1 MIFPKISKLTP
12 SKETFI
18 VLDPGHGGKD
28 PGAVSR
34 KFGIR
39 EKDVNLAVALYMED
53 YIRKDRFSFTP
64 VLTRRQDVFV
74 SLKGRC
80 EIARAHKAAVFL
92 SIHCNAREAKGR
104 LGIEIETY
112 YYRGSR
118 LGKQLAE
125 LTLKDLLSEVGKI
138 TTCIDRGVKTAGF
151 YVLKHTPM
159 PAALVELGFI
169 TDDEEALF
177 LSGIRNQSILARS
190 LAESLELFLEGGLYD
205 WVS

>member
-1 MIFPKISKLTP
+1 MIFPKIPKLTP
-12 SKETFI
+12 SKEPFI
-18 VLDPGHGGKD
+18 VIDPGHGGED

-34 KFGIR
+34 KFGIK
-39 EKDVNLAVALYMED
+39 EKDINLAVALYAED
-53 YIRKDRFSFTP
+53 YIKKDNFSFTP

-74 SLKGRC
+74 SLQSRC
-80 EIARAHKAAVFL
+80 EIARANKAAAFL
-92 SIHCNAREAKGR
+92 SIHCNAREVKGR
-104 LGIEIETY
+104 PEIELEAFY
-112 YYRGSR
+112 YQGSS
-118 LGKQLAE
+118 LGRQLAE
-125 LTLKDLLSEVGKI
+125 LALKDLLSEVEKV

-177 LSGIRNQSILARS
+177 LSGIRNQRILARS
-190 LAESLELFLEGGLYD
+190 LAESLELFLEGGLYE